1 MTNYEKML
9 ELTGAR
15 ATKEE
20 VKSWA
25 YMNRI
30 WVLEMADDEPF
41 KPMKASVETFINSD
55 YSGDETENWTRFLD
69 CEYVEVPND

>member
-9 ELTGAR
+9 EITGAR

-30 WVLEMADDEPF
+30 WVLEMAEIEPF
-41 KPMKASVETFINSD
+41 EPMKLSVETFMKD
-55 YSGDETENWTRFLD
+55 GYSGDETENWERFLE
-69 CEYVEVPND
+69 CEYVEGQG